1 MAISDV
7 TFNSFSAASI
17 SSTAYD
23 TLYTAPAATTTLVL
37 SCLLSNKTASPVTV
51 DVQIVRSG
59 GSPTIQFN
67 DLPIP
72 VGSALNLVDNKPIV
86 LETGDVLKAQSS
98 AATSVDAAGSVLET
112 T

>member
-7 TFNSFSAASI
+7 TFTKFSKTDNSN
-17 SSTAYD
+17 SSYD
-23 TLYTAPAATTTLVL
+23 TLYTAPAATTSL
-37 SCLLSNKTASPVTV
+37 LLSVIFTNKSASPVTV

-59 GSPTIQFN
+59 GTPTITFN

-72 VGSALNLVDNKPIV
+72 VGAALNLVDNKPIV
-86 LETGDVLKAQSS
+86 LSTGDLIKSQAS
-98 AATSVDAAGSVLET
+98 AASSIDVAGSVLET